1 MPFNIQI
8 KTEKDT
14 TTDFNEEIFGDWGFP
29 LSIFQKHAI
38 TALYNNNNALITA
51 FTGSGK
57 TLPAEWGIKHYTS
70 LGNRVVYTSPI
81 KALSNEKYFD
91 LSSKFPNISFGLITG
106 DTEYNKNAQVLIMTT
121 EIFRNNLFKKLAME
135 EDTEKNIL
143 LDFELDIKDLALV
156 VFDEIHWIN
165 DKHRGG
171 VWDETIMT
179 LNDKFEWVQMLGLS
193 ATVDNPKKLCKRL
206 SKNRDVW
213 LCPNNKRV
221 VPLEHFTFIT
231 APDSTVKKMK
241 LKEKDTVEEVFEKFV
256 SIKSPEGK
264 FDEETYHKLKKVL
277 PIIAN
282 KNSWIKPQ
290 FVIERVLTKLK
301 ENDNLPA
308 LLYVFSRKKCNE
320 IAKQISIGLFEEDSK
335 TPAIIRKEA
344 NAILR
349 KMPNF
354 KELTVLPEYE
364 EIMRLNEKGIAVH
377 HSGISKPFREMQ
389 EILFKKG
396 YYKLL
401 VATETMGVG
410 VDMPVRTVIY
420 MSLLKFDGNTF
431 RYVHP
436 HEYAQQAGRAGRRGR
451 DTKGRVIHLLNLYDS
466 RNNMPTVGEMRHIL
480 TGGPAPMKAK
490 FNIDFNLVL
499 RLLNAGYTK
508 EQMIQFIKNSML
520 NDELEME
527 RQGIVEQIVKC
538 HEECDKYKNNLKYLR
553 TKTEVLENYKKL
565 KKDYEAANKKKKKKI
580 EREISHIEIGNKFL
594 KEDFVKFQKPD
605 ELQVEIKKLEQQ
617 NENVIHYIENE
628 VQQYI
633 DILKNES
640 FVENLDDTLT
650 ILEKGR
656 LAVNLQECHSLAIA
670 EFIHDYKDLVDKLEP
685 KDFAVLFSVFTN
697 IRVAETERKRLNNLD
712 ITENSHNSIRKIN
725 SLLDK
730 YYDIE
735 TRYQT
740 SFTSEYQIQYD
751 LCEIIQD
758 WVNAE
763 NEEQCKQIYSRILSN
778 DIFIEEFIKAI
789 LKINSIVKEF
799 EKVCL
804 EENHLAL
811 ASKIKEIPQLLVKS
825 VVNDQSLYLQL
836 S

>member
-1 MPFNIQI
+1 MPLKIFK
-8 KTEKDT
+8 KTEDDNQ
-14 TTDFNEEIFGDWGFP
+14 TDFNDEIFGDWGFP
-29 LSIFQKHAI
+29 LSIFQKNAI

-57 TLPAEWGIKHYTS
+57 TLPAEWGIKYYTS
-70 LGNRVVYTSPI
+70 LGKRVVYTSPI

-91 LSSKFPNISFGLITG
+91 LSTKFPNISFGLITG

-143 LDFELDIKDLALV
+143 LDFELDINDLALV

-179 LNDKFEWVQMLGLS
+179 LNDKFKWVQMLGLS
-193 ATVDNPKKLCKRL
+193 ATVDNPEKLCKRL
-206 SKNRDVW
+206 NKNRDVW

-231 APDSTVKKMK
+231 APDSTIKKMK
-241 LKEKDTVEEVFEKFV
+241 LKDKEIVDEVFEKFV
-256 SIKSPEGK
+256 SIKNPEGK
-264 FDEETYHKLKKVL
+264 FDAETYHKLKKIL
-277 PIIAN
+277 PIVS
-282 KNSWIKPQ
+282 KKSWIKPQ

-301 ENDNLPA
+301 EKDELPA
-308 LLYVFSRKKCNE
+308 LLFVFSRKKCNE

-335 TPAIIRKEA
+335 IPMTIRKEA
-344 NAILR
+344 DQILR

-364 EIMRLNEKGIAVH
+364 EIMRLSEKGIAVH

-401 VATETMGVG
+401 IATETMGVG

-420 MSLLKFDGNTF
+420 MSLLKFDGNKF
-431 RYVHP
+431 RFIFP
-436 HEYAQQAGRAGRRGR
+436 HEYAQQTGRAGRRGK
-451 DTKGRVIHLLNLYDS
+451 DKKGRAIHLLNIYDS
-466 RNNMPTVGEMRHIL
+466 RNNMPTVGEMTHIL
-480 TGGPAPMKAK
+480 TGGPAPMTSK

-499 RLLNAGYTK
+499 RLLNAGYSK

-527 RQGIVEQIVKC
+527 RRGIVEQIVKC
-538 HEECDKYKNNLKYLR
+538 YEERDKYKNNLKYLR
-553 TKTEVLENYKKL
+553 TKTEVLENYQKL
-565 KKDYEAANKKKKKKI
+565 TDAYSEANRKKKKKL
-580 EREISHIEIGNKFL
+580 EREISHIEMDNKFL
-594 KEDFVKFQKPD
+594 KDDFIKFQKLNK
-605 ELQVEIKKLEQQ
+605 LQAEIKKLEKQ
-617 NENVIHYIENE
+617 NNNVIHYIENE
-628 VQQYI
+628 LKQYI
-633 DILKNES
+633 DILENES
-640 FVENLDDTLT
+640 FVENTDDTLT

-656 LAVNLQECHSLAIA
+656 LAVNLQECHSLVIA
-670 EFIHDYKDLVDKLEP
+670 EFVHDYKDLVEKLEP
-685 KDFAVLFSVFTN
+685 KDFAILFSVFAN
-697 IRVAETERKRLNNLD
+697 IRVPDTDKKQLSKLD
-712 ITENSHNSIRKIN
+712 ITENSFKGIIKIN

-735 TRYQT
+735 TKYGT
-740 SFTSEYQIQYD
+740 SFTSEYNIQYD
-751 LCEIIQD
+751 LCEMIQD
-758 WVNAE
+758 WVDAE
-763 NEEQCKQIYSRILSN
+763 NEEQCKQIYSRLLSQ

-799 EKVCL
+799 EKICL
-804 EENHLAL
+804 EENHLEL
-811 ASKIKEIPQLLVKS
+811 ATKIKQIPELLIKS
-825 VVNDQSLYLQL
+825 VVNDQSLYLHL

>member
-1 MPFNIQI
+1 MTKTYI
-8 KTEKDT
+8 KKETDT
-14 TTDFNEEIFGDWGFP
+14 VEFNEEIFGDWGFP
-29 LSIFQKHAI
+29 LSVFQKYAI
-38 TALYNNNNALITA
+38 TALYEDKNALITA

-70 LGNRVVYTSPI
+70 LGKRVIYTSPI

-91 LSSKFPNISFGLITG
+91 LSLKYPNISFGLITG
-106 DTEYNKNAQVLIMTT
+106 DTEYNKNAEVLIMTT
-121 EIFRNNLFKKLAME
+121 EIFRNNLFKKLALE
-135 EDTEKNIL
+135 EDSEKNIL
-143 LDFELDIKDLALV
+143 LDFELDINSLGLV

-179 LNDKFEWVQMLGLS
+179 LNDKFKWVQMLGLS
-193 ATVDNPKKLCKRL
+193 ATVDNPEKLCKRL

-221 VPLEHFTFIT
+221 VPLEHYTFIT
-231 APDSTVKKMK
+231 APDSTVNKMK
-241 LKEKDTVEEVFEKFV
+241 LKEKDVVDEVFEKFV

-264 FDEETYHKLKKVL
+264 FDEETYNKMKKVL

-290 FVIERVLTKLK
+290 FVLERVLTKLK
-301 ENDNLPA
+301 ENDHLPA

-320 IAKQISIGLFEEDSK
+320 IARQISIGLFEEDSK
-335 TPAIIRKEA
+335 VPSIIRKEA
-344 NAILR
+344 NNILR

-354 KELTVLPEYE
+354 KELQVLPEYE

-410 VDMPVRTVIY
+410 VDMPVRTVLY
-420 MSLLKFDGNTF
+420 MSLLKFDGNSF

-451 DTKGRVIHLLNLYDS
+451 DTKGRVVHLLNLYDG
-466 RNNMPTVGEMRHIL
+466 RNNMPSVGEMRHIL
-480 TGGPAPMKAK
+480 TGGPAPMTSK

-499 RLLNAGYTK
+499 RLLNAGYSK
-508 EQMIQFIKNSML
+508 ENIIQFIKNSML
-520 NDELEME
+520 NDELEMD
-527 RQGIVEQIVKC
+527 RQGIVEEIVKC
-538 HEECDKYKNNLKYLR
+538 YEERDKYKNNLKYLR
-553 TKTEVLENYKKL
+553 TKLSDLENYEKL
-565 KKDYEAANKKKKKKI
+565 KGEYEKASKKKKKKL
-580 EREISHIEIGNKFL
+580 EREISHIEMDNKFL
-594 KEDFVKFQKPD
+594 KDDYAKFLKPKQL
-605 ELQVEIKKLEQQ
+605 ELEIEKLERRQHH
-617 NENVIHYIENE
+617 VVHYIENE
-628 VQQYI
+628 LDKYLE
-633 DILKNES
+633 ILETEKFIEKT
-640 FVENLDDTLT
+640 DDKLE

-656 LAVNLQECHSLAIA
+656 LAINLQECNSLAMA
-670 EFIHDYKDLVDKLEP
+670 ELFFDNKEIVEKLDAKELT
-685 KDFAVLFSVFTN
+685 VLFSIFTN
-697 IRVAETERKRLNNLD
+697 IRVAETERKRMSRLEISDNCYA
-712 ITENSHNSIRKIN
+712 SIKKIN
-725 SLLDK
+725 SLLNK

-735 TRYQT
+735 TKYET
-740 SFTSEYQIQYD
+740 SFTSEYEIQFD
-751 LCEIIQD
+751 LCEHMRD

-763 NEEQCKQIYSRILSN
+763 NEEQCKNIYGEILKC
-778 DIFIEEFIKAI
+778 DIFVEEFIKAV
-789 LKINSIVKEF
+789 LKINNIVKEF

-804 EENHLAL
+804 EENYLELAT
-811 ASKIKEIPQLLVKS
+811 KIKQIPQLLVKS